1 MSAMD
6 WVEASG
12 DRGGTPEQLAA
23 LERSAFGGYPEV
35 LEVVDR
41 QARDY
46 ASEAAAIDATHDSDA
61 LTTQLAARHEETVS
75 SRVPGIVRFLLG
87 AAVLLGPVVAFAL
100 IVVRRAFPLADSI
113 EVGGVLQLVAGGAA
127 LVALVALL
135 IDRRPLGLPP
145 QVLDGATVVAILT
158 VALAVWQASASPEIA
173 GPNAGLWVV
182 ADVVGALAIIAVNV
196 GERMTR
202 SRCRSAFERDTVE
215 LRKRLAEYDRE
226 LSAAYGLRFEA
237 VSRAVD
243 TLPLEQRRAVLDDRD
258 AAIERLV
265 TSARMPRSAADR
277 AKRFRLG
284 ELCLQ
289 RARSGTDHG
298 TLVIGTRPA

>member
-1 MSAMD
+1 MSAME
-6 WVEASG
+6 WVEASD

-61 LTTQLAARHEETVS
+61 LTTQLAARHKETVS

-182 ADVVGALAIIAVNV
+182 ADVAGALAIIAVNV

-202 SRCRSAFERDTVE
+202 SRSRSAFERGTVE
-215 LRKRLAEYDRE
+215 LRERLAEYDRE
-226 LSAAYGLRFEA
+226 LSAAYGLRFDA
-237 VSRAVD
+237 ISRAVD
-243 TLPLEQRRAVLDDRD
+243 TLPLDQRRAVLDDRD

-277 AKRFRLG
+277 AKSFRLG

-289 RARSGTDHG
+289 RALSPRTAAPS
-298 TLVIGTRPA
+298 

>member
-1 MSAMD
+1 MSAME
-6 WVEASG
+6 WVEAS
-12 DRGGTPEQLAA
+12 DERGGTPEQLAA
-23 LERSAFGGYPEV
+23 LERAAFGAYPEV

-46 ASEAAAIDATHDSDA
+46 ASEAAAIDATHDGDA
-61 LTTQLAARHEETVS
+61 LTMQLAARHKETVA
-75 SRVPGIVRFLLG
+75 SRVPGVVRVLLG

-127 LVALVALL
+127 LIALVALL
-135 IDRRPLGLPP
+135 IDRRPLGVSL

-173 GPNAGLWVV
+173 GSNAGLWIL
-182 ADVVGALAIIAVNV
+182 ADTAGALAIIALNV

-202 SRCRSAFERDTVE
+202 FRSRSAFERGTVE
-215 LRKRLAEYDRE
+215 VRERLAEYDRE
-226 LSAAYGLRFEA
+226 LSAAYGLRFDA
-237 VSRAVD
+237 IARAVD
-243 TLPLEQRRAVLDDRD
+243 GLPLDRRRAVLDDRD

-265 TSARMPRSAADR
+265 TSARMSRSLADR

-289 RARSGTDHG
+289 RAVSPRTAAPS
-298 TLVIGTRPA
+298 